1 MKTYIVIFHLETDNW
16 ALYELNPETN
26 NPKGY
31 PIVSNDESLYE
42 LLEEARE
49 YGIPREAVMG
59 KAQDNMVPAF
69 E

>member
-1 MKTYIVIFHLETDNW
+1 MKTYIIIYHLDEDNW
-16 ALYELNPETN
+16 NLYELNPKTN
-26 NPKGY
+26 NPKGH
-31 PIVSNDESLYE
+31 PIVSNDESVYE

-59 KAQDNMVPAF
+59 KAQDNMVTF

>member
-1 MKTYIVIFHLETDNW
+1 MKTYIIIYHLDEDNW
-16 ALYELNPETN
+16 NLYELNPKTN

-31 PIVSNDESLYE
+31 PIVSNDESVYE

-59 KAQDNMVPAF
+59 KAQDNMVTF